1 MSSFWILHIFI
12 ILNGGLRQRIVTNW
26 LAALETFEIDR
37 SAANLFDIKNE
48 IDVKKDIKTEIDKK
62 CLSSSLVS

>member
-1 MSSFWILHIFI
+1 MGKQNIPIS
-12 ILNGGLRQRIVTNW
+12 NGGSRQRIVRNR

-37 SAANLFDIKNE
+37 RTANLFNIKNE